1 MATLL
6 ASMLIGAGHAA
17 MVVSGVAR
25 EETVMN
31 DQHNDVYPYEI
42 EDEEKVEVKQKKKKD
57 DVDEKY
63 KLRPL
68 PDLESHLEE
77 DMAALH
83 AQRAVEQRL
92 HELEVLRQQIHVR
105 THDIYSDISHYICI
119 ISTFRRWKLYLWI
132 DIIIDGH
139 TPGSRSSIMPLGVSS
154 QKSLTL
160 TNLEIQWR
168 RLQVRYLLSPQRVGF
183 VKQAAGSMSWWTL
196 CGMTTT
202 TM

>member
-105 THDIYSDISHYICI
+105 THDICI
-119 ISTFRRWKLYLWI
+119 F
-132 DIIIDGH
+132 
-139 TPGSRSSIMPLGVSS
+139 
-154 QKSLTL
+154 
-160 TNLEIQWR
+160 
-168 RLQVRYLLSPQRVGF
+168 
-183 VKQAAGSMSWWTL
+183 
-196 CGMTTT
+196 
-202 TM
+202 

>member
-31 DQHNDVYPYEI
+31 DQHGDVYPYEI
-42 EDEEKVEVKQKKKKD
+42 EDEKVEVKQKKKKE

-77 DMAALH
+77 DMATLH

-92 HELEVLRQQIHVR
+92 HEMEVLKQQIYVR
-105 THDIYSDISHYICI
+105 THDICIS
-119 ISTFRRWKLYLWI
+119 
-132 DIIIDGH
+132 
-139 TPGSRSSIMPLGVSS
+139 
-154 QKSLTL
+154 
-160 TNLEIQWR
+160 
-168 RLQVRYLLSPQRVGF
+168 
-183 VKQAAGSMSWWTL
+183 
-196 CGMTTT
+196 
-202 TM
+202 

>member
-31 DQHNDVYPYEI
+31 DQHNDLYPYEI
-42 EDEEKVEVKQKKKKD
+42 EDEKVERKVQKKKD

-77 DMAALH
+77 NMAELH
-83 AQRAVEQRL
+83 AQRAVEHRL
-92 HELEVLRQQIHVR
+92 HEMEILRQQIHVC
-105 THDIYSDISHYICI
+105 TYAISPDISY
-119 ISTFRRWKLYLWI
+119 
-132 DIIIDGH
+132 
-139 TPGSRSSIMPLGVSS
+139 
-154 QKSLTL
+154 
-160 TNLEIQWR
+160 
-168 RLQVRYLLSPQRVGF
+168 
-183 VKQAAGSMSWWTL
+183 
-196 CGMTTT
+196 
-202 TM
+202 